1 MDWFIILVYVITCF
15 GICTILIES
24 KGPWGIFD
32 KWHEWMN
39 KHTPML
45 DELFSCFICLPTWC
59 GILFSALNM
68 IFLPSFAIT
77 PFNILIGDRLPW
89 WVIICLDGA
98 FTSGAVWLI
107 HTIQSAI
114 EKYADD

>member
-1 MDWFIILVYVITCF
+1 MDWFIILVYIITVY
-15 GICTILIES
+15 GIANILAFAH
-24 KGPWGIFD
+24 GPFDIFD
-32 KWHEWMN
+32 KMHNWLT
-39 KHTPML
+39 KHCLVIEQLITCMMCGTFWL
-45 DELFSCFICLPTWC
+45 GLLFSV
-59 GILFSALNM
+59 LNM
-68 IFLPSFAIT
+68 VFLPSFAIT

-98 FTSGAVWLI
+98 FTSGAIWLI